1 MNKNIDIGFITKLII
16 MIRLNPS
23 IERLLGAKRK
33 HLPVKGA
40 LERTN
45 ILPHGCRTSDSAS
58 SLEDDFSAL
67 Y

>member
-16 MIRLNPS
+16 MIREKKTS

-40 LERTN
+40 
-45 ILPHGCRTSDSAS
+45 LPHGCRTSDSAS